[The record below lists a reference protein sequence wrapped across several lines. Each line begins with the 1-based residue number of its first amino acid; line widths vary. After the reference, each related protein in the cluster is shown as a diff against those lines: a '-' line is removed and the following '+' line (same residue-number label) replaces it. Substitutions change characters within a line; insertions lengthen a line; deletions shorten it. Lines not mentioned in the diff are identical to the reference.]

1 MGENDWYNNKQLYE
15 MIDTFKK
22 EVMELNL
29 EMKETKVLI
38 RDYNGLRENINAV
51 NDKIISVEKEIETYK
66 NSKKEYIGYFIAS
79 ISILFLL
86 LNYFK

>member
-1 MGENDWYNNKQLYE
+1 MGENDWYNNKELYE

-22 EVMELNL
+22 EVMALNL

-51 NDKIISVEKEIETYK
+51 NDKIIIVEKEMETQK
-66 NSKKEYIGYFIAS
+66 NSKKEYIGYFIAG